1 MGKMYDGEIYEKVS
15 QWFDGH
21 REEMTEDIKR
31 LVRIPSISDPEAEQ
45 GPFGQGCRDALDEM
59 LAMGR
64 KYGFHTE
71 NREYY
76 VGSIGVENQDWSNTI
91 GLWNH
96 LDVVPLGEGWDYE
109 PFEPVVKDGYLIGRG
124 AQDNKGPAVAML
136 YVMRCIR
143 ELGLPAAHELCPL
156 AGCALERGMSDLE
169 YYTSKYP
176 LPALSMIADC
186 GFPVCY
192 GEKGILEGTAVSG
205 RDFSDEVL
213 ELYGGSAGNIIP
225 DRAVLVVGKRTEVSE
240 GQLAA
245 LQASLPEC
253 VKAEARDGKIRVTAY
268 GTSRH
273 SAFPEGSVNA
283 VHELAA
289 AMCGAKLL
297 EDGDRKLLQFIADA
311 TSDYYGENIGIS
323 YSDEVSG
330 RLTCAGTVLRLQGHQ
345 AQLQFNIRYS
355 ITADAGKLEAGLEEY
370 CGRGGYKWE
379 LIRNSAPNYFPK
391 DRKEVGLLTDLFN
404 EITGCT
410 AEPYVM
416 GGGTYA
422 RKLPNAFGYGI
433 GSMPEREG
441 DMAGVLF
448 RKGHGGAHEPD
459 EGLDLE
465 KLISAAKIYTMA
477 MLALNECDFNGE
489 KA

>member
-143 ELGLPAAHELCPL
+143 ELGLPAAHELCL
-156 AGCALERGMSDLE
+156 FAGCDEERGMSDLE

-192 GEKGILEGTAVSG
+192 GEKGILEGAAVSG

-213 ELYGGSAGNIIP
+213 ELYIHLADVLSVKAGMGNRLCAAYAAG
-225 DRAVLVVGKRTEVSE
+225 DK
-240 GQLAA
+240 AA
-245 LQASLPEC
+245 LKEIAEKEIPSCMEKIKEYKRCREEIWDSESKIFGYEVLDIRLGGLLSRMETAQRRLKNYLTGRLDKLPELE
-253 VKAEARDGKIRVTAY
+253 EARLPYRPVKDGEEHKLCSCNSWRMIV
-268 GTSRH
+268 
-273 SAFPEGSVNA
+273 SASPV
-283 VHELAA
+283 
-289 AMCGAKLL
+289 
-297 EDGDRKLLQFIADA
+297 
-311 TSDYYGENIGIS
+311 
-323 YSDEVSG
+323 
-330 RLTCAGTVLRLQGHQ
+330 
-345 AQLQFNIRYS
+345 
-355 ITADAGKLEAGLEEY
+355 
-370 CGRGGYKWE
+370 
-379 LIRNSAPNYFPK
+379 
-391 DRKEVGLLTDLFN
+391 
-404 EITGCT
+404 
-410 AEPYVM
+410 
-416 GGGTYA
+416 
-422 RKLPNAFGYGI
+422 
-433 GSMPEREG
+433 
-441 DMAGVLF
+441 
-448 RKGHGGAHEPD
+448 
-459 EGLDLE
+459 
-465 KLISAAKIYTMA
+465 
-477 MLALNECDFNGE
+477 
-489 KA
+489 